1 MIRYAPAAF
10 KKKSMAFPFAADLYI
25 METWELFGVFLSD
38 VRNTEEQLK
47 VSEERFRAIFDS
59 ISDAIF
65 IHDPETGAILDVNQ
79 RMCEMFGYSKAEAL
93 RLSVGDMSQNEGSY
107 TQAHAREWLARAAQG
122 EPQLFEWLCKD
133 KSGRLFWAEV
143 NMRRASVAGT
153 DQLLVLVRDIS
164 GRKKAEE
171 ALQQSERRYRE
182 LFDSMIDGFAL
193 HEIICDAEGKPCDYR
208 FLEVNPAFER
218 VTGLRAQDLIGRTV
232 LEVMPKTEPY
242 WIEQYGHVAMTGET
256 LHYKNYSAELGKYYE
271 VTAYR
276 PAPGQFACIAVDI
289 TEQRLSDLAKERS
302 EKLLQA
308 IIDTEPECVKLLDAE
323 AKLIMM
329 NRAGLEMLQA
339 DSLDQVKGQCVCP
352 LVTSEYR
359 QAFLDLTRRVFEGET
374 GTLVF
379 EVVGI
384 KGRHVWLETHAVPF
398 RNEKDEIVALLGITR
413 DITEHRRLEEQLR
426 QSQKME
432 SIGTLAGGVAHDFN
446 NILTAII
453 GYGHLTLMSMGPDD
467 PVRLNIENML
477 EAAERAAHLTKDLL
491 LFSRKQ
497 LINKRPIDLNAIV
510 RKLEKFLARV
520 IGEDISF
527 QTNLPDPEL
536 RVLADAHQLEQ
547 VLMNLATNARDAMPM
562 GGSFTLTTGQVRLN
576 EQFIALHGYGKPEM
590 YALITVSDTGIGM
603 DEETLKRIYEPFYT
617 TKEVGKGTGL
627 GLAVIY
633 GIVRQH
639 EGFIHA
645 YSEPGLGT
653 TFRIFLPL
661 LASMQG
667 DEQAQPEMVSPA
679 QGTETVL
686 LAEDNHVVRN
696 LTETVLKD
704 SGYTVISAVDGEDAV
719 QKYREHKDRIQ
730 LLLFDLIMPK
740 KGGKEAYDEIRA
752 IMPDVKILFTSGYS
766 PDIVRAKTT
775 LGNSAAIAY
784 KPISPGDLLRKV
796 RSILDA

>member
-1 MIRYAPAAF
+1 
-10 KKKSMAFPFAADLYI
+10 
-25 METWELFGVFLSD
+25 MEAWELFGCFLSD
-38 VRNTEEQLK
+38 PKNTEEKLK
-47 VSEERFRAIFDS
+47 VSEDRFRTIFDS
-59 ISDAIF
+59 INDAIF
-65 IHDPETGAILDVNQ
+65 IHDPETGAILDVNR

-93 RLSVGDMSQNEGSY
+93 RLSVGDMSQNEGPY
-107 TQAHAREWLARAAQG
+107 TQAHAREWLARAAKG

-193 HEIICDAEGKPCDYR
+193 HEMIFDADGRPCDYR

-218 VTGLRAQDLIGRTV
+218 ITGLRAGDLIGRTV
-232 LEVMPKTEPY
+232 LEVMPKTEAY
-242 WIEQYGHVAMTGET
+242 WIENYGRVAMTGET
-256 LHYKNYSAELGKYYE
+256 LHYKNYAAELEKYYE

-276 PAPGQFACIAVDI
+276 PAPGQFACIVADI
-289 TEQRLSDLAKERS
+289 TERRQADLAKERS

-323 AKLIMM
+323 ARLIMM
-329 NRAGLEMLQA
+329 NLSGLNMLQV

-352 LVTSEYR
+352 MVTSEYR
-359 QAFLDLTRRVFEGET
+359 QQFLDLTRRVFEGET

-379 EVVGI
+379 EMVGL
-384 KGRHVWLETHAVPF
+384 KGRHLWLETHAVPF

-453 GYGHLTLMSMGPDD
+453 GYGHLTLMSMAPDD
-467 PVRLNIENML
+467 PNRLNIENML

-497 LINKRPIDLNAIV
+497 LINKKPIDLNAIV

-536 RVLADAHQLEQ
+536 WVLADAHQLEQ
-547 VLMNLATNARDAMPM
+547 VLMNLATNARDAMPK
-562 GGSFTLTTGQVRLN
+562 GGSFTLTTGQVRLD
-576 EQFIALHGYGKPEM
+576 EQFIALHGYGKPEL
-590 YALITVSDTGIGM
+590 YAQITVSDTGIGM
-603 DEETLKRIYEPFYT
+603 DEETLTRIYEPFYT

-639 EGFIHA
+639 EGFISA

-661 LASMQG
+661 LAARQG
-667 DEQAQPEMVSPA
+667 EEQAQPEMVSTA
-679 QGTETVL
+679 HGTETVL
-686 LAEDNHVVRN
+686 LAEDNDVVRN

-719 QKYREHKDRIQ
+719 QKYREHKDRIE

-740 KGGKEAYDEIRA
+740 KGGKEAYDEIKE
-752 IMPDVKILFTSGYS
+752 IEPDVKILFTSGYS
-766 PDIVRAKTT
+766 PDIVRDKTT
-775 LGNSAAIAY
+775 LGSYANIAY
-784 KPISPGDLLRKV
+784 KPISPVDLLRKV
-796 RSILDA
+796 RSVLDA